1 MAIARLLQL
10 LIACL
15 VIGSMAVALTIS
27 FAALIYA
34 GPLSAFL
41 GQGIALT
48 LLGGAVMALV
58 GSFAYSIR
66 GVICNPQ
73 DITAVL
79 IGSAASG
86 FAGSAALAGDALFAT
101 VLALVVTSSLFT
113 GLVVFFAGVLRLGA
127 LIRYIPYPVIAGFL
141 ASTGYLLLM
150 GGLGIVAQESVSI
163 FNLAEVLGTLSLA
176 RWLPWI
182 LGGLALAIAA
192 QRMPGDLLVP
202 SALCVATAMF
212 FAVLT
217 LQGLTMNEALS
228 TGLLLGPFEQA
239 RLGDTLTR
247 DVARDIDWSLILMAA
262 PTLLAIAGLTLLGSL
277 LNTTGLAITLDQ
289 PSDTEQDMRATGLSN
304 IAAAF
309 AGGPP
314 GYVILGESILAHRM
328 GLRGIA
334 PGLVAAAACA
344 GAVIA
349 GTGILAYIP
358 AGLMAMLV
366 SYLGFDLLDSWLWQS
381 RRRLTRFEYGVVLL
395 IFAIAATLGFLQALA
410 IGTLAAAGIFIV
422 SYARTEVVRSRSTL
436 ATRRSRVERPEEELA
451 LLARAGEHC
460 VILELSGHLFF
471 GTADRFAKL
480 LKGEIESDAALHHLI
495 IDFRRVSG
503 IDASAAVSLIE
514 VLTKARAA
522 QVKVI
527 LAGMSDD
534 VRTQYL
540 QNNPPENTSIFAQN
554 ADTAMQQV
562 EDLLVEN
569 EMPDGNAQSSQLM
582 QIIARLEADYA
593 DQPETIQRINVAQGE
608 ALLTRGDVSNEF
620 YVLVTGALR
629 AEIEIAGGQRLRVA
643 EFRPCAMIG
652 EIAYYAGVARTAWV
666 VADVPSQVVRVDMS
680 RMETAPTAATLD
692 FHKAAA
698 RSLARRVMRM
708 TELTREAE
716 A

>member
-86 FAGSAALAGDALFAT
+86 YAGSAALASDALFAT

-349 GTGILAYIP
+349 GTDILAYIP

-366 SYLGFDLLDSWLWQS
+366 SYLGFDLLDTWLWQS

-495 IDFRRVSG
+495 
-503 IDASAAVSLIE
+503 
-514 VLTKARAA
+514 
-522 QVKVI
+522 
-527 LAGMSDD
+527 
-534 VRTQYL
+534 
-540 QNNPPENTSIFAQN
+540 
-554 ADTAMQQV
+554 
-562 EDLLVEN
+562 
-569 EMPDGNAQSSQLM
+569 
-582 QIIARLEADYA
+582 
-593 DQPETIQRINVAQGE
+593 
-608 ALLTRGDVSNEF
+608 
-620 YVLVTGALR
+620 
-629 AEIEIAGGQRLRVA
+629 
-643 EFRPCAMIG
+643 
-652 EIAYYAGVARTAWV
+652 
-666 VADVPSQVVRVDMS
+666 
-680 RMETAPTAATLD
+680 
-692 FHKAAA
+692 
-698 RSLARRVMRM
+698 
-708 TELTREAE
+708 
-716 A
+716 